1 VPGREGKTS
10 LSLLEPL
17 CEVALCVQRA
27 RSTEAVL
34 HAAGQGL
41 RELGMDCV
49 VARILG
55 ESVFVDQVAIK
66 AERLAII
73 EDALGRPLRDLA
85 VPLALMPETRQVICA
100 ERSFIFDEDFAS
112 ALADLLKHLDRSV
125 DQTRIEVA
133 LKSAGLN
140 NCVLCPLSVNAEPWG
155 ALAVAHDQLSSADA
169 TAIALFASH
178 LASAL
183 EIAETIADLEQKNR
197 DLSAFQAESA
207 RLRDE
212 ADRRVHLL
220 SVLFDLSRIGTEALE
235 VAPLVGRVLDQASR
249 AIAADASAIYL
260 EKNHHFVLAGCTES
274 AKGKLL
280 GSIPWDE
287 RSLCGRAA
295 LERRTVVTTLA
306 GWPKGTIEVA
316 QKLAVRH
323 AAAAPLV
330 AKERVIGTLVMARQ
344 DDPAFS
350 ADEIRLLESCAAQ
363 VGTAIDHARLFE
375 DLKISYDALA
385 LTQEELLKRERLAA
399 LGELSAVV
407 AHEVRN
413 PLGVIFNSLSS
424 LKRVLHPRGDAATL
438 LDIVGEEAD
447 RLNRIVGDL
456 LDFARP
462 REPSLQ
468 PEDIRAVLNSAV
480 VAARPMAGASG
491 IRLEVRVKEPLSKV
505 PVDGSMLRQAL
516 LNLLI
521 NAIQAMPG
529 GGTVSLQ
536 ACEEREGSI
545 AHARIDVVDSGPG
558 VAPEIAQRI
567 FQPFFTT
574 KASGTGLGLA
584 VVRRIIEAHR
594 GEILLESAPGAGA
607 RFILRL
613 PLG

>member
-1 VPGREGKTS
+1 
-10 LSLLEPL
+10 
-17 CEVALCVQRA
+17 
-27 RSTEAVL
+27 
-34 HAAGQGL
+34 
-41 RELGMDCV
+41 
-49 VARILG
+49 
-55 ESVFVDQVAIK
+55 
-66 AERLAII
+66 
-73 EDALGRPLRDLA
+73 
-85 VPLALMPETRQVICA
+85 
-100 ERSFIFDEDFAS
+100 
-112 ALADLLKHLDRSV
+112 
-125 DQTRIEVA
+125 
-133 LKSAGLN
+133 
-140 NCVLCPLSVNAEPWG
+140 
-155 ALAVAHDQLSSADA
+155 
-169 TAIALFASH
+169 
-178 LASAL
+178 
-183 EIAETIADLEQKNR
+183 
-197 DLSAFQAESA
+197 
-207 RLRDE
+207 
-212 ADRRVHLL
+212 
-220 SVLFDLSRIGTEALE
+220 
-235 VAPLVGRVLDQASR
+235 
-249 AIAADASAIYL
+249 
-260 EKNHHFVLAGCTES
+260 
-274 AKGKLL
+274 
-280 GSIPWDE
+280 
-287 RSLCGRAA
+287 
-295 LERRTVVTTLA
+295 
-306 GWPKGTIEVA
+306 
-316 QKLAVRH
+316 
-323 AAAAPLV
+323 
-330 AKERVIGTLVMARQ
+330 MARQ